1 MAPPSGRARIA
12 FSPTGRPACLLARLL
27 ATPGGKAR
35 HRAARRP
42 GQANNVTIITP
53 RLARN
58 GSIHGAAVGRSWMD
72 LAERRLRP
80 FGQILRGLARARAID
95 LLCGSA
101 RPLERLQSQILL
113 YLLHD
118 FGLQAAASAILAAR
132 ILLRAAAARRNP
144 SSFARAR
151 RSRDPI
157 MDWRLKILSS
167 LLEMLESTPT
177 SATPPR

>member
-1 MAPPSGRARIA
+1 
-12 FSPTGRPACLLARLL
+12 
-27 ATPGGKAR
+27 
-35 HRAARRP
+35 
-42 GQANNVTIITP
+42 
-53 RLARN
+53 
-58 GSIHGAAVGRSWMD
+58 MD

-132 ILLRAAAARRNP
+132 ILLRAAAAAARRNP